1 MVEWGPL
8 SSFYSSLFLKE
19 TIMKA
24 VWDWLSQFYNP
35 WTGYEPEFELLGYLP
50 SVSSDYKKVSS
61 TKSENKYLSY
71 SLLSSRQKYFF

>member
-50 SVSSDYKKVSS
+50 SVSSDYKIVSS